1 MSTNENSLT
10 DDQIN
15 SEDKELKNDNENKTE
30 NTESDNENKTEES
43 ENKSESEDEN
53 KSEESEESDN
63 ENKSEDEM
71 LLSVNFS
78 VKDNSELFVLSI
90 DGVPN
95 FYTKNVKDARTLMW
109 NYAKSRRIQE
119 TQYNTYI
126 RGCPDKNRIELV
138 GTHKYSVFFVDR
150 VICSLL
156 ISSIKELEKFENE
169 TPSLPKIQTP
179 PKVNSKVNS
188 PQKTGFFSN
197 FFW

>member
-10 DDQIN
+10 DHQIN
-15 SEDKELKNDNENKTE
+15 SEDKELQNDNENKTE
-30 NTESDNENKTEES
+30 NNSEDSDNENKS
-43 ENKSESEDEN
+43 ENKSEESEDEN
-53 KSEESEESDN
+53 KSESEE
-63 ENKSEDEM
+63 SEDEM

-150 VICSLL
+150 VICRLL
-156 ISSIKELEKFENE
+156 VSSIKELEKCENE
-169 TPSLPKIQTP
+169 TPSLPKTQTP

>member
-53 KSEESEESDN
+53 KSEESDN

-156 ISSIKELEKFENE
+156 ISSIKELEKFENA
-169 TPSLPKIQTP
+169 TPSLHKIQTP
-179 PKVNSKVNS
+179 PKVNSKPNS